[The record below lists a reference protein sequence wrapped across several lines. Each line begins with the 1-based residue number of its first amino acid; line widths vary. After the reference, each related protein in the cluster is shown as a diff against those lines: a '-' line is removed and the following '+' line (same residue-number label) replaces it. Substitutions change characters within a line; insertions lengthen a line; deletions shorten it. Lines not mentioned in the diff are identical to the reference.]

1 MTFLQIFF
9 FLSKENIHTCNIR
22 FSGAFLINI
31 LPPSYPLW
39 YTQPHAR
46 ALYWVLL
53 GQVMLCQF
61 TPSTNCWNTERS
73 PNIGRLSQ
81 GPWWKESP
89 GQGSVQVASF
99 SQPWYFLYL
108 CPVGQQSPTDFCKL
122 HFQYDRQFPESIGW
136 ETICLKLHLS
146 EKIISKGWWYVC
158 GIYVYQQRAR
168 LSF

>member
-1 MTFLQIFF
+1 MYMYMYCCRVSGTCTSNTEYMIYKFILVMQDFF
-9 FLSKENIHTCNIR
+9 F
-22 FSGAFLINI
+22 FWGGV

-46 ALYWVLL
+46 ALYWVLP

-61 TPSTNCWNTERS
+61 TPSTNCWKTERS

-89 GQGSVQVASF
+89 GQGSVHFASF

-108 CPVGQQSPTDFCKL
+108 CPIGQQSPTDFCKL

-136 ETICLKLHLS
+136 ERSCLWLHLS
-146 EKIISKGWWYVC
+146 ERIISNGRWY
-158 GIYVYQQRAR
+158 IYCT
-168 LSF
+168 